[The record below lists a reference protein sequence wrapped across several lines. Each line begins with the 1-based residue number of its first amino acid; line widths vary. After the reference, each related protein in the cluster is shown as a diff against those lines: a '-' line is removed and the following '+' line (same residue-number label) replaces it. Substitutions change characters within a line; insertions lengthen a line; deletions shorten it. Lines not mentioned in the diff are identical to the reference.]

1 VLVRAFGVDVVF
13 YASGALLLLAASRVF
28 DLATPDRERAA
39 DWRRPEVNV
48 RRTVEWLIRERAVAT
63 MMVVAVL
70 AGTANIV
77 VQVLAPRYVSGVI
90 GVDPADSVYVFAPSA
105 LGLGLALLGA
115 PRLIRRFGER
125 VVALAGFVLVGAS
138 LTLLGFVGDE
148 LASLVDP
155 INPMRVLGIAGIDL
169 GEKLRTAGFI
179 AIALGFGLS
188 LTTTSVQTYINRRVP
203 LSYQGRA
210 FALQSVLKN
219 GTAIVPLLTLGA
231 LASLV
236 GVDTVLVFSPILL
249 VVAAFALVELS
260 VAFGGSAPAR
270 RLDVLA
276 SFWEE
281 SDVAVGNPDEELAAR
296 IAAEPEDGDADE
308 HHGA

>member
-1 VLVRAFGVDVVF
+1 
-13 YASGALLLLAASRVF
+13 
-28 DLATPDRERAA
+28 
-39 DWRRPEVNV
+39 
-48 RRTVEWLIRERAVAT
+48 

-77 VQVLAPRYVSGVI
+77 VQVLAPRYVSAVV

-105 LGLGLALLGA
+105 LGLGLALLAA

-125 VVALAGFVLVGAS
+125 IVALAGFVLVGGS
-138 LTLLGFVGDE
+138 LTLLGFVSDD
-148 LASLVDP
+148 LAATLDP
-155 INPMRVLGIAGIDL
+155 VNPLHLLATVGIDL
-169 GEKLRTAGFI
+169 GAKLRTAGFI

-188 LTTTSVQTYINRRVP
+188 LTTTSVQTYLNRRVP

-219 GTAIVPLLTLGA
+219 GTAIVPLLALGA
-231 LASLV
+231 LAAVV
-236 GVDTVLVFSPILL
+236 GVDTVLIFSPILL
-249 VVAAFALVELS
+249 VLAAFALVELS
-260 VAFGGSAPAR
+260 VAFGGAAPAR

-281 SDVAVGNPDEELAAR
+281 SDLPVGNPDEELAAR
-296 IAAEPEDGDADE
+296 LAAEPEHADG
-308 HHGA
+308 